1 MKIKQVGILFLMGIF
16 FAYGQRQGG
25 PPKFSVSGKVIDKET
40 NQPLEYATIT
50 LKNNRRPDLI
60 QGGITDA
67 NGNFKIESFPGRY
80 TILIEYISFEPNTQ
94 EEVLIRSNLD
104 LGTVALE
111 IDTNE
116 LDEVELIGEQTQVEI
131 RLDKR
136 IYNVGKDITVRG
148 GSVADVLGN
157 IPSITVDVEGN
168 VALRGNNNVRILIN
182 GKPSGLVGISGPD
195 GLRQLPSES
204 IEKVEV
210 ITSPSARYDAEGTG
224 GILNIIL
231 KKQERAGFNGN
242 FNLNGGMPES
252 YRGTASMNYKT
263 KKINLFSTN
272 TIGRRT
278 NISRGLSENEYF
290 NGEDPSSFLYET
302 SKTTRERDQ
311 VFLSLGSEYYID
323 DSSSFTLNGFYR
335 DNTGLNDGSVT
346 IEELTDIGGIII
358 TSNQRDQYEPE
369 LDESF
374 QISGLYEK
382 KFNDKGHEISAT
394 YQYEEST
401 EDQLAEITSFQTFP
415 ENRVNNSEEVTTLE
429 SQKRILAQIDYVYPL
444 DENTQIEFGYRGTF
458 NTIQTDYEV
467 AFLNDNERTVDF
479 DLTNLLVYKEY
490 VNAAYGQFGKKIDKL
505 SVLLGLRMEDS
516 NIVIDQQTTN
526 DYTNKRYTNWFPT
539 VNLSYEFGEREN
551 ITLGYAKRIR
561 RPRGFF
567 LNPFPSRNSITNFFQ
582 GNPDLDPASTGS
594 FDLGYL
600 KRYNK
605 FTFNSS
611 VYYQLTTNNF
621 TFVNED
627 TGDRVAISGDPN
639 DPNSDV
645 VEVPVLRRGPIN
657 LSKNIRYGGEANL
670 TYTPSRKIRLNVNF
684 NVFSSE
690 VIGTYNGFVF
700 DAKNISWSS
709 RFISSINFGKGISWQ
724 NQVFFRGPRITAQ
737 SESKPFGGL
746 STAINKDI
754 FKDKGT
760 LSFRISDVFN
770 TQRFMTDTFTDTFN
784 SYTEYQRRQTT
795 YIATLTYRLNQK
807 KNQRG
812 RRGGNYNGGGDDGGY
827 GY

>member
-1 MKIKQVGILFLMGIF
+1 MKKRHFGILFLLGML
-16 FAYGQRQGG
+16 FAYGQRPGG
-25 PPKFSVSGKVIDKET
+25 PPKLVITGKVIDKET

-50 LKNNRRPDLI
+50 LKNKNRPDLI

-67 NGNFKIESFPGRY
+67 EGNFRIESFPGQY
-80 TILIEYISFEPNTQ
+80 DINVEFISFATYSQND
-94 EEVLIRSNLD
+94 VSIKSSLN
-104 LGTVALE
+104 LGTIALK

-116 LDEVELIGEQTQVEI
+116 LEEVELVGEQTQVEI

-182 GKPSGLVGISGPD
+182 GKPSGLIGISGPD

-231 KKQERAGFNGN
+231 KKQERSGFNGN
-242 FNLNGGMPES
+242 FNINGGVPETF
-252 YRGTASMNYKT
+252 RGTATVNWKT

-278 NISRGLSENEYF
+278 SISNGLSENEYY
-290 NGEDPSSFLYET
+290 NGEEANSYLFET
-302 SKTTRERDQ
+302 AKTNRERDQ
-311 VFLSLGSEYYID
+311 LFFSLGAEYFID
-323 DSSSFTLNGFYR
+323 DTSSFTLNGFYR
-335 DNTGLNDGSVT
+335 DNEGINDGVVT
-346 IEELTDIGGIII
+346 IDELNAIGGNRIS
-358 TSNQRDQYEPE
+358 TNERKQYEPE

-394 YQYEEST
+394 YQYEESA
-401 EDQLAEITSFQTFP
+401 EDELAQITSLQTFP
-415 ENRVNNSEEVTTLE
+415 FTRINNNEEVTTLE
-429 SQKRILAQIDYVYPL
+429 SQKRILAQVDYVYPL
-444 DENTQIEFGYRGTF
+444 DENTQIELGYRGTF
-458 NTIQTDYEV
+458 NTIETDYEV
-467 AFLNDNERTVDF
+467 AFIENSVRTTDM
-479 DLTNLLVYKEY
+479 DLTNVLVYKEY
-490 VNAAYGQFGKKIDKL
+490 VNAAYAQFGKKIDQFSL
-505 SVLLGLRMEDS
+505 LLGLRMEDS
-516 NIVIDQQTTN
+516 NIVIDQRTTS

-539 VNLSYEFGEREN
+539 VNLSFEIDEKEN

-582 GNPDLDPASTGS
+582 GNPDLNPASTGS

-600 KRYNK
+600 KRFKK
-605 FTFNSS
+605 FTLNGSI
-611 VYYQLTTNNF
+611 YYQRTTSNF
-621 TFVNED
+621 QFVNED
-627 TGDRVAISGDPN
+627 TGETVIISGDPN
-639 DPNSDV
+639 DSNSDLV
-645 VEVPVLRRGPIN
+645 IVPVLRRGPIN
-657 LSKNIRYGGEANL
+657 LSKNKRYGGEANL
-670 TYTPSRKIRLNVNF
+670 TFTPNRKIRLNANF
-684 NVFSSE
+684 NVYSNE

-700 DAKNISWSS
+700 DAKNVSWSS
-709 RFISSINFGKGISWQ
+709 RFVSSINFGKGLSWQ
-724 NQVFFRGPRITAQ
+724 NQLFFRGPRVTAQ
-737 SESKPFGGL
+737 SKSKPLGGL

-770 TQRFMTDTFTDTFN
+770 SQKYRTDTFTDTFN
-784 SYTEYQRRQTT
+784 SYTEFQWRQPT
-795 YIATLTYRLNQK
+795 YIATFTYRLNQK
-807 KNQRG
+807 KNQRR
-812 RRGGNYNGGGDDGGY
+812 RRGGYGGDDDGGY

>member
-1 MKIKQVGILFLMGIF
+1 MKKRHFGILFLIGMLYT
-16 FAYGQRQGG
+16 YGQRSEDS
-25 PPKFSVSGKVIDKET
+25 PKFFITGKVIDKEN

-50 LKNNRRPDLI
+50 LKSNNRPDFI
-60 QGGITDA
+60 QGGITDSE
-67 NGNFKIESFPGRY
+67 GNFQIESVPGKY
-80 TILIEYISFEPNTQ
+80 DINIEFISFVTYIING
-94 EEVLIRSNLD
+94 VSLKSNLN
-104 LGTVALE
+104 LGTIALE
-111 IDTNE
+111 IDPSE
-116 LDEVELIGEQTQVEI
+116 LEEVELVGEQTQVEI

-168 VALRGNNNVRILIN
+168 IALRGNNNVRILIN

-231 KKQERAGFNGN
+231 KKQERSGFNGN
-242 FNLNGGMPES
+242 FNVNGGVPET
-252 YRGTASMNYKT
+252 YRGTATVNWKT
-263 KKINLFSTN
+263 NKLNVFSTN

-278 NISRGLSENEYF
+278 SISNGLSENEYF
-290 NGEDPSSFLYET
+290 NGEEANSYLFET
-302 SKTTRERDQ
+302 GKTNRERDQ
-311 VFLSLGSEYYID
+311 KFISLGAEYFID
-323 DSSSFTLNGFYR
+323 DSSSFTFNGFYR
-335 DNTGLNDGSVT
+335 DNEGVNDGVVT
-346 IEELTDIGGIII
+346 IDELNSIGGSPIS
-358 TSNQRDQYEPE
+358 TVERMQYEPE

-374 QISGLYEK
+374 QVSGLYEK

-401 EDQLAEITSFQTFP
+401 EDELAQITSLQSFP
-415 ENRVNNSEEVTTLE
+415 YIRINNNEEVTTLE
-429 SQKRILAQIDYVYPL
+429 SQKRILAQVDYIYPL
-444 DENTQIEFGYRGTF
+444 DENTQIELGYRGTF
-458 NTIQTDYEV
+458 NTIETDYEV
-467 AFLNDNERTVDF
+467 AFIENNIRTIDA
-479 DLTNLLVYKEY
+479 DLTNVLVYKEY
-490 VNAAYGQFGKKIDKL
+490 VNAAYAQFGKKINKFSL
-505 SVLLGLRMEDS
+505 LLGLRMEDS
-516 NIVIDQQTTN
+516 NIVIDQRTTN

-539 VNLSYEFGEREN
+539 VNLSFEIDQKES

-567 LNPFPSRNSITNFFQ
+567 LNPFPSRNSVTNFFQ

-600 KRYNK
+600 KRFKK
-605 FTFNSS
+605 FTINGSI
-611 VYYQLTTNNF
+611 YYQRTTNNF
-621 TFVNED
+621 QFVNED
-627 TGDRVAISGDPN
+627 TGETVILSGDPN
-639 DPNSDV
+639 DPISDLV
-645 VEVPVLRRGPIN
+645 IVPVLRRGPIN
-657 LSKNIRYGGEANL
+657 LSKNKRYGGEASL
-670 TYTPSRKIRLNVNF
+670 TFTPNRKIRLNANF
-684 NVFSSE
+684 NVYSNE

-700 DAKNISWSS
+700 DAKNVSWSS
-709 RFISSINFGKGISWQ
+709 RFISSINFGKGLSWQ
-724 NQVFFRGPRITAQ
+724 NQLFLRGPRVTAQ
-737 SESKPFGGL
+737 SKSKPLGGL

-754 FKDKGT
+754 LKEKGT

-770 TQRFMTDTFTDTFN
+770 SQKYRSNTFTDTFN
-784 SYTEYQRRQTT
+784 SYTEFQWRQPT

-807 KNQRG
+807 KNQRN
-812 RRGGNYNGGGDDGGY
+812 RRGGYRGDDDGEY

>member
-1 MKIKQVGILFLMGIF
+1 MKKRHFGILFLLGML
-16 FAYGQRQGG
+16 FAYGQRPGG
-25 PPKFSVSGKVIDKET
+25 PPKLVITGKVIDKET

-50 LKNNRRPDLI
+50 LKNKNRPDLI

-67 NGNFKIESFPGRY
+67 EGNFRIESFPGQY
-80 TILIEYISFEPNTQ
+80 DINVEFISFATYSQND
-94 EEVLIRSNLD
+94 VSIKSSLN
-104 LGTVALE
+104 LGTIALK
-111 IDTNE
+111 IDANE
-116 LDEVELIGEQTQVEI
+116 LEEVELVGEQTQVEI

-168 VALRGNNNVRILIN
+168 IALRGNNNVRILIN
-182 GKPSGLVGISGPD
+182 GKPSGLIGISGPD

-231 KKQERAGFNGN
+231 KKQERSGFNGN
-242 FNLNGGMPES
+242 FNINGGVPETF
-252 YRGTASMNYKT
+252 RGTATVNWKT

-278 NISRGLSENEYF
+278 SISNGLSENEYF
-290 NGEDPSSFLYET
+290 NGEEANSYLFET
-302 SKTTRERDQ
+302 AKTNRERDQ
-311 VFLSLGSEYYID
+311 LFFSLGAEYFID
-323 DSSSFTLNGFYR
+323 DTSSFTLNGFYR
-335 DNTGLNDGSVT
+335 DNEGINDGVVT
-346 IEELTDIGGIII
+346 IDELKAIGGNRIS
-358 TSNQRDQYEPE
+358 TNERKQYEPE

-394 YQYEEST
+394 YQYEESA
-401 EDQLAEITSFQTFP
+401 EDELAQITSLQTFP
-415 ENRVNNSEEVTTLE
+415 FTRINNNEEVTTLE
-429 SQKRILAQIDYVYPL
+429 SQKRILAQVDYVYPL
-444 DENTQIEFGYRGTF
+444 DENTQIELGYRGTF
-458 NTIQTDYEV
+458 NTIETDYEV
-467 AFLNDNERTVDF
+467 AFIENSVRTTDM
-479 DLTNLLVYKEY
+479 DLTNVLVYKEY
-490 VNAAYGQFGKKIDKL
+490 VNAAYAQFGKKIDQFSL
-505 SVLLGLRMEDS
+505 LLGLRMEDS
-516 NIVIDQQTTN
+516 NIVIDQRTTS

-539 VNLSYEFGEREN
+539 VNLSFEIDEKEN

-582 GNPDLDPASTGS
+582 GNPDLNPASTGS

-600 KRYNK
+600 KRFKK
-605 FTFNSS
+605 FTLNGSI
-611 VYYQLTTNNF
+611 YYQRTTSNF
-621 TFVNED
+621 QFVNED
-627 TGDRVAISGDPN
+627 TGETVIISGDPN
-639 DPNSDV
+639 DSNSDLV
-645 VEVPVLRRGPIN
+645 IVPVLRRGPIN
-657 LSKNIRYGGEANL
+657 LSKNKRYGGEANL
-670 TYTPSRKIRLNVNF
+670 TFTPNRKIRLNANF
-684 NVFSSE
+684 NVYSNE

-700 DAKNISWSS
+700 DAKNVSWSS
-709 RFISSINFGKGISWQ
+709 RFVSSINFGKGLSWQ
-724 NQVFFRGPRITAQ
+724 NQLFFRGPRVTAQ
-737 SESKPFGGL
+737 SKSKPLGGL

-770 TQRFMTDTFTDTFN
+770 SQKYRTDTFTDTFN
-784 SYTEYQRRQTT
+784 SYTEFQWRQPT
-795 YIATLTYRLNQK
+795 YIATFTYRLNQK
-807 KNQRG
+807 KNQRR
-812 RRGGNYNGGGDDGGY
+812 RRGGYGGDDDGGY

>member
-1 MKIKQVGILFLMGIF
+1 MKKRHFGILFLLGML
-16 FAYGQRQGG
+16 FAYGQRPGG
-25 PPKFSVSGKVIDKET
+25 PPKLVITGKVIDKET

-50 LKNNRRPDLI
+50 LKNKNRPDLI

-67 NGNFKIESFPGRY
+67 EGNFRIESFPGQY
-80 TILIEYISFEPNTQ
+80 DINVEFISFATYSQND
-94 EEVLIRSNLD
+94 VSIKSSLN
-104 LGTVALE
+104 LGTIALK
-111 IDTNE
+111 IDANE
-116 LDEVELIGEQTQVEI
+116 LEEVELVGEQTQVEI

-182 GKPSGLVGISGPD
+182 GKPSGLIGISGPD

-231 KKQERAGFNGN
+231 KKQERSGFNGN
-242 FNLNGGMPES
+242 FNINGGVPETF
-252 YRGTASMNYKT
+252 RGTATVNWKT

-278 NISRGLSENEYF
+278 SISNGLSENEYF
-290 NGEDPSSFLYET
+290 NGEEANSYLFET
-302 SKTTRERDQ
+302 AKTNRERDQ
-311 VFLSLGSEYYID
+311 LFFSLGAEYFID
-323 DSSSFTLNGFYR
+323 DTSSFTLNGFYR
-335 DNTGLNDGSVT
+335 DNEGINDGVVT
-346 IEELTDIGGIII
+346 IDELNAIGGNRIS
-358 TSNQRDQYEPE
+358 TNERKQYEPE

-394 YQYEEST
+394 YQYEESA
-401 EDQLAEITSFQTFP
+401 EDELAQITSLQTFP
-415 ENRVNNSEEVTTLE
+415 FTRINNNEEVTTLE
-429 SQKRILAQIDYVYPL
+429 SQKRILAQVDYVYPL
-444 DENTQIEFGYRGTF
+444 DENTQIELGYRGNF
-458 NTIQTDYEV
+458 NTIETDYEV
-467 AFLNDNERTVDF
+467 AFIENSVRTTDM
-479 DLTNLLVYKEY
+479 DLTNVLVYKEY
-490 VNAAYGQFGKKIDKL
+490 VNAAYAQFGKKIDQFSL
-505 SVLLGLRMEDS
+505 LLGLRMEDS
-516 NIVIDQQTTN
+516 NIVIDQRTTS

-539 VNLSYEFGEREN
+539 VNLSFEIDEKEN

-582 GNPDLDPASTGS
+582 GNPDLNPASTGS

-600 KRYNK
+600 KRFKK
-605 FTFNSS
+605 FTLNGSI
-611 VYYQLTTNNF
+611 YYQRTTSNF
-621 TFVNED
+621 QFVNED
-627 TGDRVAISGDPN
+627 TGETVIISGDPN
-639 DPNSDV
+639 DSNSDLV
-645 VEVPVLRRGPIN
+645 IVPVLRRGPIN
-657 LSKNIRYGGEANL
+657 LSKNKRYGGEANL
-670 TYTPSRKIRLNVNF
+670 TFTPNRKIRLNANF
-684 NVFSSE
+684 NVYSNE

-700 DAKNISWSS
+700 DAKNVSWSS
-709 RFISSINFGKGISWQ
+709 RFVSSINFGKGLSWQ
-724 NQVFFRGPRITAQ
+724 NQLFFRGPRVTAQ
-737 SESKPFGGL
+737 SKSKPLGGL

-770 TQRFMTDTFTDTFN
+770 SQKYRTDTFTDTCN
-784 SYTEYQRRQTT
+784 SYTEFQWRQPT
-795 YIATLTYRLNQK
+795 YIATFTYRLNQK
-807 KNQRG
+807 KNQRR
-812 RRGGNYNGGGDDGGY
+812 RRGGYGGDDDGGY

>member
-1 MKIKQVGILFLMGIF
+1 MKKKYFGILYLLGMLIT
-16 FAYGQRQGG
+16 YGQTPGG
-25 PPKFSVSGKVIDKET
+25 PTKFIITGKVIDKET

-50 LKNNRRPDLI
+50 FKNDNRPDTI

-67 NGNFKIESFPGRY
+67 EGNFRIESFPGQY
-80 TILIEYISFEPNTQ
+80 DIDIEFISFTTYSQND
-94 EEVLIRSNLD
+94 VLIKSNLN
-104 LGTVALE
+104 LGTIALE
-111 IDTNE
+111 INANE
-116 LDEVELIGEQTQVEI
+116 LEEVELVGEQTQVEI

-168 VALRGNNNVRILIN
+168 IALRGNNNVRILIN

-231 KKQERAGFNGN
+231 KKQERSGFNGN
-242 FNLNGGMPES
+242 FNVNGGVPET
-252 YRGTASMNYKT
+252 YRGTATVNWKT
-263 KKINLFSTN
+263 KKLNLFSTN

-278 NISRGLSENEYF
+278 SISNGLSENEYF
-290 NGEDPSSFLYET
+290 NGEEANSYLFET
-302 SKTTRERDQ
+302 GKINRERDQ
-311 VFLSLGSEYYID
+311 KFISLGAEYFID

-335 DNTGLNDGSVT
+335 DNEGVNDGVVT
-346 IEELTDIGGIII
+346 IDELNSIGGSPIS
-358 TSNQRDQYEPE
+358 TVERKQYEPE

-394 YQYEEST
+394 YQYEESA
-401 EDQLAEITSFQTFP
+401 EDELAQITSLQSFP
-415 ENRVNNSEEVTTLE
+415 FIRINNNEEVTTLE
-429 SQKRILAQIDYVYPL
+429 SQKRILAQVDYIYPL
-444 DENTQIEFGYRGTF
+444 DENTQIELGYRGTF
-458 NTIQTDYEV
+458 NTIETDYEV
-467 AFLNDNERTVDF
+467 AFIENNIRTIDT
-479 DLTNLLVYKEY
+479 DLTNVLVYKEY
-490 VNAAYGQFGKKIDKL
+490 VNAAYAQFGKKINKFSL
-505 SVLLGLRMEDS
+505 LLGLRMEDS
-516 NIVIDQQTTN
+516 NIVIDQRTTN

-539 VNLSYEFGEREN
+539 VNLSFEIDEKES

-594 FDLGYL
+594 FDFGYL
-600 KRYNK
+600 KRFKK
-605 FTFNSS
+605 FTLNGSI
-611 VYYQLTTNNF
+611 YYQRTTNNF
-621 TFVNED
+621 QFVNED
-627 TGDRVAISGDPN
+627 TGETVVLSGDPN
-639 DPNSDV
+639 DPNSDLV
-645 VEVPVLRRGPIN
+645 IVPVLRRGPIN
-657 LSKNIRYGGEANL
+657 LSKNKRYGGEASL
-670 TYTPSRKIRLNVNF
+670 TFTPNRKIRLNANF
-684 NVFSSE
+684 NLYSNE

-709 RFISSINFGKGISWQ
+709 RFISSINFGKGLSWQ
-724 NQVFFRGPRITAQ
+724 NQLFLRGPRVTAQ
-737 SESKPFGGL
+737 SKSKPLGGL
-746 STAINKDI
+746 STAFNKDI
-754 FKDKGT
+754 LKDKGT

-770 TQRFMTDTFTDTFN
+770 SQKYRSDTFTDTFN
-784 SYTEYQRRQTT
+784 SYTEFQWRQPT
-795 YIATLTYRLNQK
+795 YIATFTYRLNQK

-812 RRGGNYNGGGDDGGY
+812 RRSRYDGDNDGGY

>member
-1 MKIKQVGILFLMGIF
+1 MKKRHFGILFLLGML
-16 FAYGQRQGG
+16 FAYGQRPGG
-25 PPKFSVSGKVIDKET
+25 PPKLVITGKVIDKET

-50 LKNNRRPDLI
+50 LKNKNRPDLI

-67 NGNFKIESFPGRY
+67 EGNFRIESFPGQY
-80 TILIEYISFEPNTQ
+80 DINVEFISFATYSQND
-94 EEVLIRSNLD
+94 VSIKSSLN
-104 LGTVALE
+104 LGTIALK
-111 IDTNE
+111 IDANE
-116 LDEVELIGEQTQVEI
+116 LEEVELVGEQTQVEI

-182 GKPSGLVGISGPD
+182 GKPSGLIGISGPD

-231 KKQERAGFNGN
+231 KKQERSGFNGN
-242 FNLNGGMPES
+242 FNINGGVPETF
-252 YRGTASMNYKT
+252 RGTATVNWKT

-278 NISRGLSENEYF
+278 SISNGLSENEYF
-290 NGEDPSSFLYET
+290 NGEEANSYLFET
-302 SKTTRERDQ
+302 AKTNRERDQ
-311 VFLSLGSEYYID
+311 LFFSLGAEYFID
-323 DSSSFTLNGFYR
+323 DTSSFTLNGFYR
-335 DNTGLNDGSVT
+335 DNEGINDGVVT
-346 IEELTDIGGIII
+346 IDELNAIGGNRIS
-358 TSNQRDQYEPE
+358 TNERKQYEPE

-394 YQYEEST
+394 YQYEESA
-401 EDQLAEITSFQTFP
+401 EDELAQITSLQTFP
-415 ENRVNNSEEVTTLE
+415 FTRINNNEEVTTLE
-429 SQKRILAQIDYVYPL
+429 SQKRILAQVDYVYPL
-444 DENTQIEFGYRGTF
+444 DENTQIELGYRGNF
-458 NTIQTDYEV
+458 NTIETDYEV
-467 AFLNDNERTVDF
+467 AFIENSVRTTDM
-479 DLTNLLVYKEY
+479 DLTNVLVYKEY
-490 VNAAYGQFGKKIDKL
+490 VNAAYAQFGKKIDQFSL
-505 SVLLGLRMEDS
+505 LLGLRMEDS
-516 NIVIDQQTTN
+516 NIVIDQRTTS

-539 VNLSYEFGEREN
+539 VNLSFEIDEKEN

-582 GNPDLDPASTGS
+582 GNPDLNPASTGS

-600 KRYNK
+600 KRFKK
-605 FTFNSS
+605 FTLNGSI
-611 VYYQLTTNNF
+611 YYQRTTSNF
-621 TFVNED
+621 QFVNED
-627 TGDRVAISGDPN
+627 TGETVIISGDPN
-639 DPNSDV
+639 DSNSDLV
-645 VEVPVLRRGPIN
+645 IVPVLRRGPIN
-657 LSKNIRYGGEANL
+657 LSKNKRYGGEANL
-670 TYTPSRKIRLNVNF
+670 TFTPNRKIRLNANF
-684 NVFSSE
+684 NVYSNE

-700 DAKNISWSS
+700 DAKNVSWSS
-709 RFISSINFGKGISWQ
+709 RFVSSINFGKGLSWQ
-724 NQVFFRGPRITAQ
+724 NQLFFRGPRVTAQ
-737 SESKPFGGL
+737 SKSKPLGGL

-770 TQRFMTDTFTDTFN
+770 SQKYRTDTFTDTFN
-784 SYTEYQRRQTT
+784 SYTEFQWRQPT
-795 YIATLTYRLNQK
+795 YIATFTYRLNQK
-807 KNQRG
+807 KNQRR
-812 RRGGNYNGGGDDGGY
+812 RRGGYGGDDDGGY

>member
-1 MKIKQVGILFLMGIF
+1 MKKRHFGILFLLGML
-16 FAYGQRQGG
+16 FAYGQRPGG
-25 PPKFSVSGKVIDKET
+25 PPKLIITGKVIDKET

-50 LKNNRRPDLI
+50 LKNKNRPDLI

-67 NGNFKIESFPGRY
+67 EGNFRIEYFPGQY
-80 TILIEYISFEPNTQ
+80 DINVEFISFATYSQND
-94 EEVLIRSNLD
+94 VSIKSSLN
-104 LGTVALE
+104 LGTIALK
-111 IDTNE
+111 IDANE
-116 LDEVELIGEQTQVEI
+116 LEEVELVGEQTQVEI

-182 GKPSGLVGISGPD
+182 GKPSGLIGISGPD

-231 KKQERAGFNGN
+231 KKQERSGFNGN
-242 FNLNGGMPES
+242 FNINGGVPETF
-252 YRGTASMNYKT
+252 RGTATVNWKT

-278 NISRGLSENEYF
+278 SISNGLSENEYY
-290 NGEDPSSFLYET
+290 NGEEANSYLFET
-302 SKTTRERDQ
+302 AKTNRERDQ
-311 VFLSLGSEYYID
+311 LFFSLGAEYFID
-323 DSSSFTLNGFYR
+323 DTSSFTLNGFYR
-335 DNTGLNDGSVT
+335 DNEGINDGVVT
-346 IEELTDIGGIII
+346 IDELNAIGGNSIS
-358 TSNQRDQYEPE
+358 TNERKQYEPE

-394 YQYEEST
+394 YQYEESA
-401 EDQLAEITSFQTFP
+401 EDELAQITSLQTFP
-415 ENRVNNSEEVTTLE
+415 FTRINNNEEVTTLE
-429 SQKRILAQIDYVYPL
+429 SQKRILAQVDYVYPL
-444 DENTQIEFGYRGTF
+444 DENTQIELGYRGTF
-458 NTIQTDYEV
+458 NTIETDYEV
-467 AFLNDNERTVDF
+467 AFIENSVRTTDM
-479 DLTNLLVYKEY
+479 DLTNVLVYKEY
-490 VNAAYGQFGKKIDKL
+490 VNAAYAQFGKKIDQFSL
-505 SVLLGLRMEDS
+505 LLGLRMEDS
-516 NIVIDQQTTN
+516 NIVIDQRTTS

-539 VNLSYEFGEREN
+539 VNLSFEIDEKEN

-582 GNPDLDPASTGS
+582 GNPDLNPASTGS

-600 KRYNK
+600 KRFKK
-605 FTFNSS
+605 FTLNGSI
-611 VYYQLTTNNF
+611 YYQRTTSNF
-621 TFVNED
+621 QFVNED
-627 TGDRVAISGDPN
+627 TGETVIISGDPN
-639 DPNSDV
+639 DSNSNLV
-645 VEVPVLRRGPIN
+645 IVPVLRRGPIN
-657 LSKNIRYGGEANL
+657 LSKNKRYGGEANL
-670 TYTPSRKIRLNVNF
+670 TFTPNRKIRLNANF
-684 NVFSSE
+684 NVYSNE

-700 DAKNISWSS
+700 DAKNVSWSS
-709 RFISSINFGKGISWQ
+709 RFVSSINFGKGLSWQ
-724 NQVFFRGPRITAQ
+724 NQLFFRGPRVTAQ
-737 SESKPFGGL
+737 SKSKPLGGL

-770 TQRFMTDTFTDTFN
+770 SQKYRTDTFTDTFN
-784 SYTEYQRRQTT
+784 SYTEFQWRQPT
-795 YIATLTYRLNQK
+795 YIATFTYRLNQK
-807 KNQRG
+807 KNQRR
-812 RRGGNYNGGGDDGGY
+812 RRGGYGGDDDGGY